1 MHRVSAVA
9 VLAFSLLL
17 PELAVGEAPGPSF
30 RGVGDAPGGGSWSK
44 AYAVSPDGRFVVGAT
59 EVDTDKNEAFR
70 WENGALETLGRV
82 AELQVSCILAT
93 CDLGVVLTDS
103 SSAFAVSSNGS
114 VVGSVC
120 TPDTPFYL
128 DLGPQC
134 AAARFVGSTPVPLQ
148 PELHLLEG
156 LYDWYRGVA
165 TGLSADGSV
174 VYGDYRLWEFSPYGD
189 LGDQYGGIFRWQDS
203 VPTVLVSGGLV
214 SSSLPSDVRVSPDG
228 GAYTYRTMSAAT
240 WPNVVVYTVLHRLG
254 EDTELGL
261 DWASSVSELGL
272 VVVGQSSSQAARWH
286 GGSVTLLGDLPG
298 GDEVSWA
305 LAVSDAGH
313 VIAGWG
319 KTIAGQEAFLWTAES
334 GMQRLADVLT
344 DHGLDLS
351 GWTLEQAS
359 GLSASGRTVVGWG
372 TNPSGDTE
380 GFVATL
386 PARVIPTPALGPF
399 GLALLAATL
408 IAAASA
414 AVRRG
419 QRRSTSPITR

>member
-1 MHRVSAVA
+1 MRRVSPVA
-9 VLAFSLLL
+9 VLAFSFLL
-17 PELAVGEAPGPSF
+17 PALAAGEPPGPSF
-30 RGVGDAPGGGSWSK
+30 RSVGDAPGGGFLSK
-44 AYAVSPDGRFVVGAT
+44 AYGVSPNGRFVVGAT
-59 EVDTDKNEAFR
+59 EVETDKNEAFR

-82 AELQVSCILAT
+82 AELQVSCILAS
-93 CDLGVVLTDS
+93 CDQGVVLTDS
-103 SSAFAVSSNGS
+103 SSALAVSSNGS
-114 VVGSVC
+114 VVGRVC

-156 LYDWYRGVA
+156 LYDWYRGAA
-165 TGLSADGSV
+165 TALSADGSV

-203 VPTVLVSGGLV
+203 VPTVLASGGLV
-214 SSSLPSDVRVSPDG
+214 ASSLPERVKVSPDG
-228 GAYTYRTMSAAT
+228 GAYAYRTMSAAT
-240 WPNVVVYTVLHRLG
+240 WPEVVIHTFLHKLG

-261 DWASSVSELGL
+261 DWASDVSELGL

-351 GWTLEQAS
+351 GWTLEQAT
-359 GLSASGRTVVGWG
+359 GLSASGRTIVGWG

-386 PARVIPTPALGPF
+386 PARVIPTPSLGRS

-419 QRRSTSPITR
+419 RRRNTSPATP